1 MAYTAAV
8 LFVLLNLAACM
19 YYLSRSLWKGVR
31 DRELAVG
38 KPPRKVT
45 LRLNRGE
52 YVRLITCWVVLL
64 AALLALFGV
73 FLINLRDP
81 DGLANWFS
89 RRLTQR

>member
-64 AALLALFGV
+64 ADCSGSSL
-73 FLINLRDP
+73 
-81 DGLANWFS
+81 
-89 RRLTQR
+89 